1 MGKGGHRRRRNE
13 WGRINEKKLSGGRSQ
28 FYARYIG
35 PDNREH
41 TAGRGFGTRQDAQ
54 FWLLGQK
61 RLIDLDT
68 WTPPAE
74 QRAGKKAASLTVA
87 GLIEKHLEQLNI
99 KASTRDTYTRVLTN
113 RILEPAKAPG
123 APGLPPKA
131 VTGLAATPVVN
142 VTRARAR
149 EWWFGVCDYYGVQEF
164 NHKAY
169 VLLRAAFNRAVED
182 ELLEVNP
189 IFVAE
194 VAKTKPAKLE
204 KHTLTEAEVRAILQ
218 HMSGRYWLVA
228 ALALWCG
235 IRIGEAL
242 ALEAKHV
249 KETPAGVEVHICQN
263 VQRIRNG
270 RAGLMLMTTPKTEA
284 GNRRILVPG
293 FIGTPLLEA
302 ARAAKKRPPVV
313 VPSDNGPA
321 RLYPLCVTSSGRIP
335 YDGEVRKMV
344 GRAAA
349 SAGIEGRANPHG
361 GRTFANNRLMA
372 AGLTPAAVGR
382 YLGQKDKATILNNYH
397 TATDAEVE
405 RAVAALEPTP
415 GI

>member
-149 EWWFGVCDYYGVQEF
+149 EWWFGLCDYYGVQEF

-169 VLLRAAFNRAVED
+169 VLLRAAFKRAVED

-313 VPSDNGPA
+313 V
-321 RLYPLCVTSSGRIP
+321 
-335 YDGEVRKMV
+335 VR
-344 GRAAA
+344 
-349 SAGIEGRANPHG
+349 
-361 GRTFANNRLMA
+361 
-372 AGLTPAAVGR
+372 
-382 YLGQKDKATILNNYH
+382 
-397 TATDAEVE
+397 
-405 RAVAALEPTP
+405 
-415 GI
+415 